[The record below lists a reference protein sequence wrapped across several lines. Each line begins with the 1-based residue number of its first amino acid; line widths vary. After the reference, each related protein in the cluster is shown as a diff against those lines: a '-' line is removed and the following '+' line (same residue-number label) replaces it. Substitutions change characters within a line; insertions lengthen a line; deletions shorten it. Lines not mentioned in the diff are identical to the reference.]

1 MSKNAIFPPMS
12 DAEARVFL
20 LSAIALSASVFGVA
34 FWFGVFGVVFFE
46 NLFSI
51 WVIAT
56 STLLA
61 TLFVRRALKL
71 PPGLRWRRRFVL
83 ALPTLWL
90 ILEAALVSFGAGN
103 ETWAAWAI
111 WFSMIAVAFV
121 TLPYLVYIVVV
132 AVVPDID
139 QLRQIQHRLALA
151 GIALAIAVAGIAIG
165 ANHQLFLTCE
175 DFKISGSD
183 QPSDCRKI

>member
-1 MSKNAIFPPMS
+1 MFVDTLFPPMNN
-12 DAEARVFL
+12 AEARVFL
-20 LSAIALSASVFGVA
+20 LSAIALSASVFSVA

-61 TLFVRRALKL
+61 SLFVRRALPL
-71 PPGLRWRRRFVL
+71 PTGLRWRRRFVL

-90 ILEAALVSFGAGN
+90 VLEAVLVGMGLDDRA
-103 ETWAAWAI
+103 WAVWAI
-111 WFSMIAVAFV
+111 WLSMIAVAFV
-121 TLPYLVYIVVV
+121 TMPYLVYLVVV

-139 QLRQIQHRLALA
+139 QLRQVQHRLALVS
-151 GIALAIAVAGIAIG
+151 IALVIAVAGIAIG
-165 ANHQLFLTCE
+165 ANHQLFLTCQ
-175 DFKISGSD
+175 DFKVSGSD
-183 QPSDCRKI
+183 LPSDCRQ